1 MRRQAG
7 GWIGRGGRRM
17 WCRAQNVKREEMT
30 MITLSHLPS
39 FIHGTTCR
47 KVLDC
52 ASPLALCRGELSRP
66 KRQRTAAV
74 QNASAFTAST
84 VLALIASCAFAAAAF
99 GGVEQTVS
107 DLIPKL
113 AAQNVEDRYGPQM
126 ELQAVAAHASR
137 PGAAAERAELSKVLA
152 AKASDATV
160 PQPAR
165 VWIVR
170 QLEYIGAAEA
180 VPALTALLAEQ
191 DAELKECARRAL
203 EKNPSPAA
211 SDTLRAALEKG
222 GETAW
227 RIGLIQSLGERGD
240 KNSVELIKPYVK
252 SNDTGTVACSALGK
266 IATDGAITALWTAYD
281 GSVPGAADGLVI
293 AGNRLLAAHQAA
305 QAEAAFRRLYLAGVP
320 RPGAPA
326 QSVNQPAAA
335 FPVRRAALMG
345 LAAANAKD
353 VRQLIQADL
362 QSKDPQLELAA
373 VEATTVMC
381 GKERVGEALAPLLPG
396 LSPTAKVYVLRTLG
410 PASEKQVVAA
420 VDDPDEQVQLAAL
433 ERLGQIGSAVAVP
446 VVVKA
451 ASTDSS
457 PMQKAAV
464 AALARMPGRDAGPA
478 IANAASQGEA
488 RTRATAIQALAARN
502 DTSVLP
508 ALMKYAGESDSTV
521 SHAAFAA
528 LGKLGGDSELEGL
541 AKLALKGQTPGAGQV
556 LQEVAS
562 RAHDKAAAAQRLLAL
577 TRGAE
582 PQQLPML
589 FETLTILGGTEAMN
603 AVAKYASGTNEQ
615 VKDAAIRALA
625 SWPDFGATQPLLVI
639 AADPNTSRVHS
650 VLAIQAIVRLVKA
663 SDKEPAAARVQ
674 AAQAAMNACNRDQ
687 EKKLV
692 VSAFA
697 SVPDAQAAEAIKALL
712 RDPNL
717 KREAG
722 LAGITL
728 AEALS
733 KKDKPAAQALA
744 QAIKEANVSE
754 DLNRKAEAML
764 IRN

>member
-1 MRRQAG
+1 MMKLFHMPFAMKERCLL
-7 GWIGRGGRRM
+7 GWL
-17 WCRAQNVKREEMT
+17 T
-30 MITLSHLPS
+30 
-39 FIHGTTCR
+39 F
-47 KVLDC
+47 
-52 ASPLALCRGELSRP
+52 
-66 KRQRTAAV
+66 
-74 QNASAFTAST
+74 
-84 VLALIASCAFAAAAF
+84 CAFAPAALA
-99 GGVEQTVS
+99 GVEQTVN

-126 ELQAVAAHASR
+126 ELQSFAAHASR
-137 PGAAAERAELSKVLA
+137 PGAAAERAELSTVLA
-152 AKASDATV
+152 AKANDATV
-160 PQPAR
+160 PQAAR

-170 QLEYIGAAEA
+170 QLEYIGSAES
-180 VPALTALLAEQ
+180 VPALTALLAGQ

-211 SDTLRAALEKG
+211 SDSLRAALEEG

-240 KNSVELIKPYVK
+240 NKSVDLIKACVK
-252 SNDTGTVACSALGK
+252 SKDTATVACSALGK
-266 IATDGAITALWTAYD
+266 IATEGAIAALLAAYE
-281 GSVPGAADGLVI
+281 GSVPGAAEGLVI
-293 AGNRLLAAHQAA
+293 AGNHLLSAHQVAEA
-305 QAEAAFRRLYLAGVP
+305 QAVFQRLYLVLVP
-320 RPGAPA
+320 RPGATA
-326 QSVNQPAAA
+326 QAVNQPAAA
-335 FPVRRAALMG
+335 YPVRRAALLG
-345 LAAANAKD
+345 LAAANAMD
-353 VRQLIQADL
+353 MRQFIQADL
-362 QSKDPQLELAA
+362 QSKDARLELAA
-373 VEATTVMC
+373 VEAARVMW
-381 GKERVGEALAPLLPG
+381 GNERVGEALAPLLPG
-396 LSPTAKVYVLRTLG
+396 LAPTAKIYVLRTLG
-410 PASEKQVVAA
+410 PVSEKQVVSA

-433 ERLGQIGSAVAVP
+433 ERLGQIGSALAVP

-451 ASTDSS
+451 ASTDASA
-457 PMQKAAV
+457 MQKAAV
-464 AALARMPGRDAGPA
+464 AALARMPGRDVGAA
-478 IANAASQGEA
+478 IAKAASQGDA

-502 DTSVLP
+502 DASALP

-521 SHAAFAA
+521 SRAAFAA

-541 AKLALKGQTPGAGQV
+541 ARLALKGQTPGADQV

-562 RAHDKAAAAQRLLAL
+562 RARDKAAASQRLLAL

-589 FETLTILGGTEAMN
+589 FETLTILGGSEAMN
-603 AVAKYASGTNEQ
+603 AVAKYASGPNEQ

-625 SWPDFGATQPLLVI
+625 NWPDFGATQPLLVI

-650 VLAIQAIVRLVKA
+650 VLAIQAIVRLVKT
-663 SDKEPAAARVQ
+663 SDKEPAAARLK

-712 RDPNL
+712 SDPNL

-733 KKDKPAAQALA
+733 KKDKPTAQTLA